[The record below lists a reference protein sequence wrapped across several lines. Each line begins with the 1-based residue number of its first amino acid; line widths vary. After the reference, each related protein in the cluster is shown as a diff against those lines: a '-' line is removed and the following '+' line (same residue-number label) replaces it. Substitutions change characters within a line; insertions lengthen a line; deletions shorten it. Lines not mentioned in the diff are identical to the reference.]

1 VLLVDWV
8 LQIIAAILTL
18 LFLCGMVASFVAIL
32 VTAIDFVSVF
42 ESNEPKP
49 EHHVLPTSQQRREE
63 RRKAIRVASAPPTAL
78 QQMKRRFQQMVEFL
92 HAHAPR
98 HHQRSH

>member
-8 LQIIAAILTL
+8 LQIIAVILTL
-18 LFLCGMVASFVAIL
+18 LFLCGVIASSVVIL

-42 ESNEPKP
+42 ESDEPKP
-49 EHHVLPTSQQRREE
+49 ERHALPTSQQRREE

-78 QQMKRRFQQMVEFL
+78 HEMKRRFQQMVEFL

-98 HHQRSH
+98 HRHQSH